1 MSVRISVNLWP
12 ILAHHMSDPKR
23 WDVLGVGCNSVDYVY
38 RVPALP
44 QGNSPTAKLRITSH
58 TMSYGGQTATAMAA
72 CAALGLRAAYLG
84 AVGNDAAGDGVRE
97 ELARHGV
104 DVSLVLTRDC
114 ANRFA
119 VIPVDEH
126 NGDRVVLWARDAR
139 LGLHENEI
147 RPETIAAARLVHVD
161 DEDETAAIRAAR
173 LAREAGVPAT
183 SDIDHLTARTRDL
196 IAAVSI
202 PIFNAHTLP
211 ALTGE
216 ADPMRALN
224 ALRRSHPDGML
235 CVTLGEHGAMLLADG
250 QLVHEPG
257 HKVDAVDTTGAGDVF
272 RAGFIHALLQGK
284 PPREI
289 LRFANAAAAV
299 SCTRAGAIASVPA
312 LPEIESAVSA
322 G

>member
-1 MSVRISVNLWP
+1 MST
-12 ILAHHMSDPKR
+12 PKR
-23 WDVLGVGCNSVDYVY
+23 WDVLGVGCNSVDHVY

-44 QGNSPTAKLRITSH
+44 QGDSPTAKVRITSH
-58 TMSYGGQTATAMAA
+58 TMSFGGQTATAMAA
-72 CAALGLRAAYLG
+72 CAALGLRTAYLG
-84 AVGNDAAGDGVRE
+84 AIGNDAAGAGVRG
-97 ELARHGV
+97 ELARRGV
-104 DVSLVLTRDC
+104 DVSLLLTRDC

-126 NGDRVVLWARDAR
+126 NGDRLVLWGRDPR
-139 LGLHENEI
+139 LGLHEHEI

-161 DEDETAAIRAAR
+161 DEDEAAAILAAR
-173 LAREAGVPAT
+173 LARDAGVPAT
-183 SDIDHLTARTRDL
+183 SDIDHITARTGEL
-196 IAAVSI
+196 VAAVSI

-216 ADPMRALN
+216 GDPMRGLH
-224 ALRRSHPDGML
+224 ALRRSHPDGLL
-235 CVTLGEHGAMLLADG
+235 CVTLGEHGAMLLAGNEVVD
-250 QLVHEPG
+250 EPG
-257 HKVDAVDTTGAGDVF
+257 YKVDAVDTTGAGDVF

-299 SCTRAGAIASVPA
+299 SCTRAGAMASVPVMH
-312 LPEIESAVSA
+312 EIESAVSA

>member
-1 MSVRISVNLWP
+1 MSN
-12 ILAHHMSDPKR
+12 PKR

-44 QGNSPTAKLRITSH
+44 QANSPTAKLRITSH
-58 TMSYGGQTATAMAA
+58 TASYGGQTATAMAA

-97 ELARHGV
+97 ELARRGV
-104 DVSLVLTRDC
+104 DVSLLLTRDC

-126 NGDRVVLWARDAR
+126 NGDRLVLWARDAR
-139 LGLHENEI
+139 LGLHDDEI

-161 DEDETAAIRAAR
+161 DEDEAAAIRAAR

-183 SDIDHLTARTRDL
+183 SDIDHITARTREL
-196 IAAVSI
+196 VAAVSI
-202 PIFNAHTLP
+202 PMFNAHTLP
-211 ALTGE
+211 ELTGE
-216 ADPMRALN
+216 SDPMRALN
-224 ALRRSHPDGML
+224 ALRRSHADGLL
-235 CVTLGEHGAMLLADG
+235 CVTLGENGAMLLADG
-250 QLVHEPG
+250 ELVHEPAYR
-257 HKVDAVDTTGAGDVF
+257 VDAVDTTGAGDVF
-272 RAGFIHALLQGK
+272 RAGFIHALLQGR

-312 LPEIESAVSA
+312 MHEIETAVSA

>member
-1 MSVRISVNLWP
+1 MP
-12 ILAHHMSDPKR
+12 DPK
-23 WDVLGVGCNSVDYVY
+23 WDVLGVGCNSVDYAY
-38 RVPALP
+38 RVPAAP
-44 QGNSPTAKLRITSH
+44 VADSPTAKLRITSH

-84 AVGNDAAGDGVRE
+84 AVGNDAAGAGIRG
-97 ELARHGV
+97 ELARRGV
-104 DVSLVLTRDC
+104 DVSLLLTREC

-126 NGDRVVLWARDAR
+126 SGDRLVMWARDPR
-139 LGLHENEI
+139 LGLQDSEI
-147 RPETIAAARLVHVD
+147 TADTIAAARLVHVD
-161 DEDETAAIRAAR
+161 DEDDAAAIRAAR

-183 SDIDHLTARTRDL
+183 SDIDHITARTREL
-196 IAAVSI
+196 TAAVSI

-211 ALTGE
+211 QLTGE
-216 ADPMRALN
+216 GDPMRGLH

-235 CVTLGEHGAMLLADG
+235 CVTLGEHGAMLLAG
-250 QLVHEPG
+250 GELVHEPG
-257 HKVDAVDTTGAGDVF
+257 YKVDAVDTTGAGDVF

-299 SCTRAGAIASVPA
+299 SCTRAGAMASVPA
-312 LPEIESAVSA
+312 MHEIESAVSA

>member
-1 MSVRISVNLWP
+1 MST
-12 ILAHHMSDPKR
+12 PKR
-23 WDVLGVGCNSVDYVY
+23 WDVLGVGCNSVDHVY

-44 QGNSPTAKLRITSH
+44 QGDSPTAKVRITSH
-58 TMSYGGQTATAMAA
+58 TMSFGGQTATAMAA
-72 CAALGLRAAYLG
+72 CAALGLRTAYLG
-84 AVGNDAAGDGVRE
+84 AIGNDAAGAGVRG
-97 ELARHGV
+97 ELARRGV
-104 DVSLVLTRDC
+104 DVSLLLTRDC

-126 NGDRVVLWARDAR
+126 NGDRLVLWGRDPR
-139 LGLHENEI
+139 LGLHEHEI

-161 DEDETAAIRAAR
+161 DEDEAAAIRAAR
-173 LAREAGVPAT
+173 LARDAGVPAT
-183 SDIDHLTARTRDL
+183 SDIDHITARTGEL
-196 IAAVSI
+196 VAAVSI

-216 ADPMRALN
+216 GDPMRGLH
-224 ALRRSHPDGML
+224 ALRRSHPDGLL
-235 CVTLGEHGAMLLADG
+235 CVTLGEHGAMLLAGNEVVD
-250 QLVHEPG
+250 EPG
-257 HKVDAVDTTGAGDVF
+257 YKVDAVDTTGAGDVF

-299 SCTRAGAIASVPA
+299 SCTRAGAMASVPVMH
-312 LPEIESAVSA
+312 EIESAVSA